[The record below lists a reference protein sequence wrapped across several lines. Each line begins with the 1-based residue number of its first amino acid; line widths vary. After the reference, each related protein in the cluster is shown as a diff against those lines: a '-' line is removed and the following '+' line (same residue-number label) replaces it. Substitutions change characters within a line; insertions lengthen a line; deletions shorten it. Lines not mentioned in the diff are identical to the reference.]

1 VRQRQTRPV
10 HLEHRPGGVD
20 NALQVALEVLRSS
33 GRAMTAEEIVAEALS
48 RGLLTPSGKTPEASM
63 TAVLYGHVRDAAEPQ
78 IQRHAEPGPKRARR
92 NTVSWSLKKAD
103 ASPEP

>member
-1 VRQRQTRPV
+1 
-10 HLEHRPGGVD
+10 
-20 NALQVALEVLRSS
+20 
-33 GRAMTAEEIVAEALS
+33 MTAEEIVAEALS